1 MRRLVPHFLRLR
13 WLFGLG
19 LPVGVLWLCT
29 AHADVAVQTGGA
41 GFCTTC
47 HGVDREVDQGA
58 PGLCGAEAAWIAAR
72 LQAYQRE
79 GASVMTRLGHG
90 LTISDIEALSW
101 DAARL
106 YADDGPFCQAL
117 RDD

>member
-1 MRRLVPHFLRLR
+1 MAM
-13 WLFGLG
+13 
-19 LPVGVLWLCT
+19 LWCSAT
-29 AHADVAVQTGGA
+29 RADVSVQTGGA

-47 HGVDREVDQGA
+47 HGADSEASLGA

-90 LTISDIEALSW
+90 LTTSDIEALSR
-101 DAARL
+101 DAAEL